1 MKFQALNKLIK
12 GNQTKYSLVI
22 AASKRARAI
31 SDKSL
36 EEGKPLTEKPIMMA
50 LGDIE
55 EGKVSYK
62 TEE

>member
-1 MKFQALNKLIK
+1 MKFQSFNTLIK

-31 SDKSL
+31 SDRAT
-36 EEGKPLTEKPIMMA
+36 EEGVMLDEKPIMLA

-55 EGKVSYK
+55 DGKVTYK